1 MRAHVNFTRI
11 HTQKLNDSGNQPLS
25 NQDDDSNGNVNK
37 LKKKTICVLFKLYR
51 VYLASL
57 EFSLKFQGDEFLR
70 TFRPPQ
76 KAGLQVFFR
85 QVCTERCFSHK
96 TIDIPRMPMYRA
108 RTRARIRAWTR
119 ARTRRRTRQFFAFP
133 PLSRPTGPM
142 TFKRRVFVAIME
154 GKLELGLRVRLGLGA
169 YELG

>member
-1 MRAHVNFTRI
+1 
-11 HTQKLNDSGNQPLS
+11 
-25 NQDDDSNGNVNK
+25 
-37 LKKKTICVLFKLYR
+37 
-51 VYLASL
+51 
-57 EFSLKFQGDEFLR
+57 
-70 TFRPPQ
+70 
-76 KAGLQVFFR
+76 
-85 QVCTERCFSHK
+85 
-96 TIDIPRMPMYRA
+96 MYRA

-133 PLSRPTGPM
+133 PLSRPAGPM